1 MAEKPAQ
8 KNTAYETM
16 DEEELIAC
24 CQNGDLEAFNILISR
39 HEERVL
45 NQAARYLTDYQT
57 AVEAAQEI
65 FIKVFKKINMF
76 KGESSFKTWLYK
88 ITSNHCLN
96 VIEKRKRQYYYQHM
110 SLNGQG
116 DKDPPLQQ
124 EDLRSKRADE
134 ILEDKQLA
142 VAVHDAIAHLPQDQQ
157 QLIILRHYEELS
169 YEEIAQIMKIPAST
183 VCSGLY
189 RARQRLKQIIG
200 RQGGQ
205 S

>member
-1 MAEKPAQ
+1 MKENRVPKSS
-8 KNTAYETM
+8 AYETM

-96 VIEKRKRQYYYQHM
+96 VIEKRKRQYYYKHL
-110 SLNGQG
+110 SFDEHGG
-116 DKDPPLQQ
+116 DDPPLQQ
-124 EDLRSKRADE
+124 ADQK
-134 ILEDKQLA
+134 IKPADQVLEDKQLA
-142 VAVHDAIAHLPQDQQ
+142 MTIHDAIAHLPQDQQ
-157 QLIILRHYEELS
+157 QMIILRHYEELS
-169 YEEIAQIMKIPAST
+169 YEAIAEIMQIPVST

-189 RARQRLKQIIG
+189 RARQRLKKIIG
-200 RQGGQ
+200 KQGGW
-205 S
+205 